1 MKANLKSF
9 IQFLSVKK
17 IVGSSIVLL
26 LVLFVVLSF
35 FQRQKLDDIV
45 DTSTL
50 ISSDVSFTSSQYN
63 LPLYRN
69 WIDEKSNEVIIS
81 DEIELDQN
89 QYSGQVIFD
98 TFENETEVLENDD
111 FDQSYLIDYEQDL
124 EVRFSNIQE
133 SGLYY
138 LDITYLLFD
147 NN

>member
-1 MKANLKSF
+1 MKANIKSF

-98 TFENETEVLENDD
+98 TFENVNRSL
-111 FDQSYLIDYEQDL
+111 
-124 EVRFSNIQE
+124 RK
-133 SGLYY
+133 
-138 LDITYLLFD
+138 
-147 NN
+147 